1 MADRPSEAG
10 RGCPRAPA
18 PDFGTLPPT
27 PSPVSAFGRSSPTG
41 PCSLKSLHRSDFR
54 ALASLSP
61 TGRGIRGAVPKQ
73 TPVHSSP
80 PRGEGGPSGAD
91 EGLRAAPQGKSLRW
105 RDLRREGHERYAR
118 MARTRKKPKLIPTP
132 ITPYYSPLISRV
144 EMGLQRST
152 ARRQSGGLCI
162 VNGGW
167 VRGWEIPVRAGP
179 RKPPAGNP
187 DAPGRIASRF

>member
-1 MADRPSEAG
+1 MAFPLKFAPLERICLRPAG
-10 RGCPRAPA
+10 R
-18 PDFGTLPPT
+18 
-27 PSPVSAFGRSSPTG
+27 
-41 PCSLKSLHRSDFR
+41 
-54 ALASLSP
+54 
-61 TGRGIRGAVPKQ
+61 
-73 TPVHSSP
+73 
-80 PRGEGGPSGAD
+80 
-91 EGLRAAPQGKSLRW
+91 PQG
-105 RDLRREGHERYAR
+105 GGCHIAFAR
-118 MARTRKKPKLIPTP
+118 KLIPTP

-187 DAPGRIASRF
+187 DAPGRFASRF